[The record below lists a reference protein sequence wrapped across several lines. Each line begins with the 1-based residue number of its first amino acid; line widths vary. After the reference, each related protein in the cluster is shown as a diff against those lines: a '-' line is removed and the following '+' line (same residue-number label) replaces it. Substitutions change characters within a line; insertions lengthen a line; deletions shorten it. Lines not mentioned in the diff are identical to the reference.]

1 MNKFLGS
8 GYISIE
14 PELRCTS
21 SGKKVCNFTLAIR
34 RTKEMSDFLPVI
46 CWESTADFVVKYF
59 HKGSRIEVEGHLQ
72 QRKWTDSDGTN
83 HSRIEVIAENIGFGE
98 RAVAKE
104 NEMQE
109 VSGNDG
115 LELPNL
121 P

>member
-8 GYISIE
+8 GYISTE
-14 PELRCTS
+14 PELRYTQ
-21 SGKKVCNFTLAIR
+21 SGKKVCSFSLAIR
-34 RTKEMSDFLPVI
+34 STKEISDFIPVI

-83 HSRIEVIAENIGFGE
+83 HSRIEVITENIGFGE
-98 RAVAKE
+98 RASKA
-104 NEMQE
+104 NEMPE
-109 VSGNDG
+109 STEDEGNG
-115 LELPNL
+115 AANL